1 MDSTHFS
8 TTTIVFMLA
17 LFFVL
22 LFVSAFFSLT
32 ETALFSINKVRLDF
46 LIKQKNKKA
55 ISIFNIINEPDKL
68 LSTLLTGNNI
78 VNTVVSTI
86 GTTLALYYF
95 HAWGVIMAP
104 LIVTTILLL
113 FSETFPKMLATQFP
127 ETLSLWI
134 IKPYEWIRWILSP
147 IVALIMYI
155 TYLFF
160 NLFGIKIEYKKTIFN
175 RDEVKH
181 IIKESGET
189 GTLEGDEHKM
199 LHRVFEF
206 NDKLTCEVMVPV
218 QKIVS
223 INAEMCSNDIIRVVM
238 EAGFTRY
245 PVYRDNI
252 DNIIGFIHAKTL
264 INMMVNNPLFI
275 LEDLLLEPYFVS
287 EDEKISE
294 VLKEFQQNGLHIAVV
309 KNSNGT
315 VTGII
320 QIKDILK
327 IIFGE
332 LIERTVPETA

>member
-22 LFVSAFFSLT
+22 LFASAFFSLT

-86 GTTLALYYF
+86 GTTLSIYYL
-95 HAWGVIMAP
+95 HEWGVIMAP
-104 LIVTTILLL
+104 LIVATILLL
-113 FSETFPKMLATQFP
+113 FSETFPKVLATQYP

-147 IVALIMYI
+147 IVALIMYV

-160 NLFGIKIEYKKTIFN
+160 NLFGIKIEYKKMIFN

-309 KNSNGT
+309 KNINGT
-315 VTGII
+315 VIGII

>member
-8 TTTIVFMLA
+8 TMTIVFMLV

-46 LIKQKNKKA
+46 LIKQKNQKA
-55 ISIFNIINEPDKL
+55 ISIFNNINEPDKL

-78 VNTVVSTI
+78 VNTSVSTI
-86 GTTLALYYF
+86 GTTLALYYL
-95 HAWGVIMAP
+95 HAWGVILAP
-104 LIVTTILLL
+104 LIVAFILLL
-113 FSETFPKMLATQFP
+113 FSETFPKVLATQFP

-134 IKPYEWIRWILSP
+134 IKPYEWVRWILSP
-147 IVALIMYI
+147 IVSLIMYL

-160 NLFGIKIEYKKTIFN
+160 NLFGVKIEYKKTIFN
-175 RDEVKH
+175 REEVKH
-181 IIKESGET
+181 IIRESGET
-189 GTLEGDEHKM
+189 GTLAGDEHKM

-206 NDKLTCEVMVPV
+206 NDKLTREIMVPV

-223 INAEMCSNDIIRVVM
+223 INAGMHPDDIIRVVT

-245 PVYRDNI
+245 PVYQDHFDNV
-252 DNIIGFIHAKTL
+252 IGFIHAKTL
-264 INMMVNNPLFI
+264 INLMVNNPLFI
-275 LEDLLLEPYFVS
+275 LEDLMLEPYFVT
-287 EDEKISE
+287 EEEKISE
-294 VLKEFQQNGLHIAVV
+294 VLKEFQQKGLHIAVV
-309 KNSNGT
+309 KNDKGI

-327 IIFGE
+327 VIFGE
-332 LIERTVPETA
+332 LTERPLPETT

>member
-22 LFVSAFFSLT
+22 LFASAFFSLT

-86 GTTLALYYF
+86 GTTLSIYYL
-95 HAWGVIMAP
+95 HEWGVIMAP
-104 LIVTTILLL
+104 LIVATILLL
-113 FSETFPKMLATQFP
+113 FSETFPKVLATQYP

-309 KNSNGT
+309 KNINGT
-315 VTGII
+315 VIGII